1 MTRPGLRSS
10 CLFDLYSLSHYATCT
25 WLSKLVH
32 CTGTVHSRVA
42 DPGLKRCL
50 GAPRRP
56 VHEGFG
62 PP

>member
-10 CLFDLYSLSHYATCT
+10 CLFDFYSLSHYATCT

-50 GAPRRP
+50 GAT
-56 VHEGFG
+56 H
-62 PP
+62 